1 MSHLGTNHQYA
12 GCTYRTMADKY
23 IRQIEEILKESE
35 HSRGKSVADGAE
47 ETPKANGFLSRL
59 GRLRIILRVS
69 PNKVVLAGIILIV
82 VSFVLYNAFNYLFV
96 NNIKFLLPIWA
107 GLILF
112 VIVYGLL
119 FVKPG
124 SEEKRWR
131 GKMLDDGIQPSK
143 WERLRRWIER

>member
-1 MSHLGTNHQYA
+1 MSHLGTNYQYA

-35 HSRGKSVADGAE
+35 SSRGKSVADGVE
-47 ETPKANGFLSRL
+47 ETPKARGLLSRL

-124 SEEKRWR
+124 SEEKQWR
-131 GKMLDDGIQPSK
+131 GRMLDDGIQPSK

>member
-1 MSHLGTNHQYA
+1 MSHLGTNYQYA
-12 GCTYRTMADKY
+12 GCTYRIMADKY

-35 HSRGKSVADGAE
+35 HSRGKSVADGVE
-47 ETPKANGFLSRL
+47 ETPKASGLLSRL

-124 SEEKRWR
+124 SEEKQWR
-131 GKMLDDGIQPSK
+131 GRMLDDGIQPSK

>member
-1 MSHLGTNHQYA
+1 MS
-12 GCTYRTMADKY
+12 DKY

-35 HSRGKSVADGAE
+35 RSGGKSVADGVE
-47 ETPKANGFLSRL
+47 EPPKASGLLSRL

-96 NNIKFLLPIWA
+96 ENFKFLLPIWA

-124 SEEKRWR
+124 SEEKQWR
-131 GKMLDDGIQPSK
+131 GRMLDDGIQPSK

>member
-1 MSHLGTNHQYA
+1 MLHAGTKPA
-12 GCTYRTMADKY
+12 LWFSTGLAMAEKY
-23 IRQIEEILKESE
+23 IREIEEILKEAE
-35 HSRGKSVADGAE
+35 RSRGKSVADGVDDI
-47 ETPKANGFLSRL
+47 PKTGRLIPRL
-59 GRLRIILRVS
+59 GRFSSLFRVS

-82 VSFVLYNAFNYLFV
+82 VSFVVYNAFNYLFV
-96 NNIKFLLPIWA
+96 ENIKFLLPIWA

-124 SEEKRWR
+124 ANDERWR
-131 GKMLDDGIQPSK
+131 GKMLDDGVRPSR

>member
-1 MSHLGTNHQYA
+1 
-12 GCTYRTMADKY
+12 MADKY
-23 IRQIEEILKESE
+23 IREIEEILKDAER
-35 HSRGKSVADGAE
+35 SRGRSVVNGVE
-47 ETPKANGFLSRL
+47 ETPKANGLLSRLSRL
-59 GRLRIILRVS
+59 GGAFRIS

-96 NNIKFLLPIWA
+96 NNVKFLLPVWA

-124 SEEKRWR
+124 SEDKRWR
-131 GKMLDDGIQPSK
+131 GKMLDDGVRPSR

>member
-1 MSHLGTNHQYA
+1 MS
-12 GCTYRTMADKY
+12 DKY
-23 IRQIEEILKESE
+23 IRQIEEILKDAER
-35 HSRGKSVADGAE
+35 SRGKSVADGVE
-47 ETPKANGFLSRL
+47 EPPKASGLLSRL

-96 NNIKFLLPIWA
+96 GNFKFLLPIWA

-124 SEEKRWR
+124 SEEKQWR
-131 GKMLDDGIQPSK
+131 GRMLDDGIQPSK

>member
-1 MSHLGTNHQYA
+1 MS
-12 GCTYRTMADKY
+12 DKY
-23 IRQIEEILKESE
+23 IRQIEEILKDAER
-35 HSRGKSVADGAE
+35 SRGKSVADGVE
-47 ETPKANGFLSRL
+47 EPPKASGLLSRL

-96 NNIKFLLPIWA
+96 ENFKFLLPIWA

-131 GKMLDDGIQPSK
+131 GRMLDDGIQPSK

>member
-1 MSHLGTNHQYA
+1 
-12 GCTYRTMADKY
+12 MADKY

-35 HSRGKSVADGAE
+35 HSRGKSVADGVE
-47 ETPKANGFLSRL
+47 ETPKSSGLLSRL

-124 SEEKRWR
+124 SEEKQWR
-131 GKMLDDGIQPSK
+131 GRMLDDGIQPSK

>member
-1 MSHLGTNHQYA
+1 MSHLGTNYQYA

-23 IRQIEEILKESE
+23 IREIEEILKESE
-35 HSRGKSVADGAE
+35 SSRGKSVADGVE
-47 ETPKANGFLSRL
+47 ETPKSSGLLSRL

-82 VSFVLYNAFNYLFV
+82 VSFALYNAFNYLFV

-124 SEEKRWR
+124 SEEKQWR
-131 GKMLDDGIQPSK
+131 GRMLDDGIQPSK

>member
-1 MSHLGTNHQYA
+1 MSQLGALANNLGLQR
-12 GCTYRTMADKY
+12 RTMADKY
-23 IRQIEEILKESE
+23 IREIEEILKDAER
-35 HSRGKSVADGAE
+35 SRGRSVVNGVE
-47 ETPKANGFLSRL
+47 ETPKANGLVSRLSRL
-59 GRLRIILRVS
+59 GAAFRIS

-96 NNIKFLLPIWA
+96 NNVKFLLPVWA

-124 SEEKRWR
+124 SEDKRWR
-131 GKMLDDGIQPSK
+131 GKMLDDGVRPSR